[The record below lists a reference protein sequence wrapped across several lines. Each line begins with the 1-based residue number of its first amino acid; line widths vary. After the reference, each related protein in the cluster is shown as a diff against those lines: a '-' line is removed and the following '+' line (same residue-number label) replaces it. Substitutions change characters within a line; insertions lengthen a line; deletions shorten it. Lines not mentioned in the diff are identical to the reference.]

1 METVYLNGS
10 YLPRQ
15 EAKIS
20 PDDRGFL
27 FADGIYEVV
36 RWYGIGFY
44 DMPSHISRLKRSLH
58 ELDIRWD
65 DAESFGII
73 ARDLISRNDLDK
85 SQAMVYIQVTR
96 GAAKRTHYYPV
107 PPVSP
112 TVYAFAFGFVP
123 DREAAA
129 NGVKV
134 IIKVDPR
141 WNRCDIKSVSL
152 LPNTMSFQEAYSAGY
167 KECVFVR
174 DGFITECAH
183 SNIFFVLDGVLRT
196 HPESNHILS
205 GISRK
210 NALRLAFE
218 NNIPVS
224 ERAVDQKDM
233 SRAEEAFITNT
244 SAEVT
249 PVTEAG
255 GITIGS
261 GKPGPVTMLLQERF
275 RKETDAHK
283 A

>member
-1 METVYLNGS
+1 METVYINGS
-10 YLPRQ
+10 YLPRE

-36 RWYGIGFY
+36 RWYGNGFF
-44 DMPSHISRLKRSLH
+44 DMQGHISRLKRSLR
-58 ELDIRWD
+58 ELDISWE
-65 DAESFGII
+65 DAESFALI
-73 ARDLISRNDLDK
+73 ARDLISRNGLDK
-85 SQAMVYIQVTR
+85 NPAMVYIQVTR

-112 TVYAFAFGFVP
+112 TIYAFAFGFVP
-123 DREAAA
+123 DLDAAA
-129 NGVKV
+129 KGVRVMLKE
-134 IIKVDPR
+134 DPR

-174 DGFITECAH
+174 DGLITECAH
-183 SNIFFVLDGVLRT
+183 SNIFFVLDGVLCT
-196 HPESNHILS
+196 HPESNNILS

-210 NALRLAFE
+210 NVLRIARDTG
-218 NNIPVS
+218 IPIS
-224 ERAVDQKDM
+224 EMAVDRRDLI
-233 SRAEEAFITNT
+233 RATEAFITNT

-249 PVTEAG
+249 PVIETG

-261 GKPGPVTMLLQERF
+261 GRPGTVTMLLQEKF
-275 RKETDAHK
+275 RKETDALK

>member
-10 YLPRQ
+10 YLPR
-15 EAKIS
+15 EDARIS

-36 RWYGIGFY
+36 RWYGNGFY
-44 DMPSHISRLKRSLH
+44 DMPGHIVRLKRSLR
-58 ELDIRWD
+58 ELDIRWE
-65 DAESFGII
+65 DAETFAII
-73 ARDLISRNDLDK
+73 ARDLISRNGLDK
-85 SQAMVYIQVTR
+85 SPAMVYIQVTR

-123 DREAAA
+123 DREAAV

-134 IIKVDPR
+134 MVKEDPR

-210 NALRLAFE
+210 NLLRMALE
-218 NNIPVS
+218 TQIPVS
-224 ERAVDQKDM
+224 ETAVAQKDL
-233 SRAEEAFITNT
+233 SRATEAFITNT

-261 GKPGPVTMLLQERF
+261 GLPGPLTLFLQERF
-275 RKETDAHK
+275 RKETDALK